1 MPSTKS
7 VRLDPVQS
15 FKVKKP
21 STVVISLSSQSS
33 SDICRISWFSVDAIR
48 CHRCLPSSR
57 EEQAEDAEHCA
68 HRSRCMMSQLRS
80 ARVDKTSPP
89 SKHDLLRGVV
99 MMAHITAPPSQWQ
112 RSNSKKTDALMG
124 RRGGGFP
131 RDQRYCFRCAHASTR
146 KSSCSVFV
154 TESDERGDAG
164 LRQTF

>member
-7 VRLDPVQS
+7 VRLDPVQT

-57 EEQAEDAEHCA
+57 EQQAEDAEHCA
-68 HRSRCMMSQLRS
+68 YRSRCMMSQLRS

-89 SKHDLLRGVV
+89 SKYDLLRGVV

-112 RSNSKKTDALMG
+112 RSNSKKTDASREDEAEEN
-124 RRGGGFP
+124 RRVL
-131 RDQRYCFRCAHASTR
+131 
-146 KSSCSVFV
+146 CS
-154 TESDERGDAG
+154 
-164 LRQTF
+164 

>member
-7 VRLDPVQS
+7 VRLDPVQT

-57 EEQAEDAEHCA
+57 EQQAEDAEHCA
-68 HRSRCMMSQLRS
+68 YRLRCMMSQLRS

-112 RSNSKKTDALMG
+112 RSNSKKTDASWEDEAENSHEINDTAFDG
-124 RRGGGFP
+124 RTPAPENR
-131 RDQRYCFRCAHASTR
+131 RVL
-146 KSSCSVFV
+146 CS
-154 TESDERGDAG
+154 
-164 LRQTF
+164 